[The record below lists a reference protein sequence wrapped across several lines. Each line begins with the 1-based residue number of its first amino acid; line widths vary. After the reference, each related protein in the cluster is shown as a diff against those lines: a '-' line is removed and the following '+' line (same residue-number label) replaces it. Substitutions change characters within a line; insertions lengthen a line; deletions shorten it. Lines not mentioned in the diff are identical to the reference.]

1 MELVR
6 KIVLWGSLA
15 AVLYMLLGF
24 HYIYFGGMRVK
35 MLKKT
40 KFTLMETF
48 TDLSSKAIT
57 NKRILQNDAL
67 RDAGL
72 ADLLVDMDR
81 MSEKER
87 ARIMAKY
94 EEDEY
99 E

>member
-6 KIVLWGSLA
+6 KIILWGSLA
-15 AVLYMLLGF
+15 AALYMLLAF

-40 KFTLMETF
+40 KLTLMETF

-57 NKRILQNDAL
+57 NKKILQNDAL

-72 ADLLVDMDR
+72 ADILVDMGR

-87 ARIMAKY
+87 NRIMAKY
-94 EEDEY
+94 EEEY

>member
-1 MELVR
+1 MELVK

-15 AVLYMLLGF
+15 AAFYMLLAF
-24 HYIYFGGMRVK
+24 HYIYFGGLKIK

-40 KFTLMETF
+40 NFTLMETF
-48 TDLSSKAIT
+48 NDLSSEAIT
-57 NKRILQNDAL
+57 NKKILQNDAL

-72 ADLLVDMDR
+72 ADLLVEMGR

-87 ARIMAKY
+87 NKIMAQY
-94 EEDEY
+94 EDEY

>member
-15 AVLYMLLGF
+15 AVFYMLLGF
-24 HYIYFGGMRVK
+24 HYVYFGGMKVR

-40 KFTLMETF
+40 NLTLMETF
-48 TDLSSKAIT
+48 TDLSTEAIT
-57 NKRILQNDAL
+57 NKKILQNDAL

-72 ADLLVDMDR
+72 ADLLVDMGR

-87 ARIMAKY
+87 DKIMAKY
-94 EEDEY
+94 EDEY

>member
-15 AVLYMLLGF
+15 AAFYMLLAF
-24 HYIYFGGMRVK
+24 HYIYFGGVKVK

-40 KFTLMETF
+40 NYTLMETF

-57 NKRILQNDAL
+57 NKKILQNDAL
-67 RDAGL
+67 REAGL
-72 ADLLVDMDR
+72 ADLLVDMGR

-87 ARIMAKY
+87 DRIMAKY
-94 EEDEY
+94 EEEY

>member
-6 KIVLWGSLA
+6 KIILWGSLA
-15 AVLYMLLGF
+15 AALYMLLAF

-40 KFTLMETF
+40 NLTMMETF
-48 TDLSSKAIT
+48 TDLSSGAIT
-57 NKRILQNDAL
+57 NKKILQNDAL

-72 ADLLVDMDR
+72 ADLLVDMGR

-87 ARIMAKY
+87 ESIMAKY
-94 EEDEY
+94 EDEH

>member
-1 MELVR
+1 MELVK

-15 AVLYMLLGF
+15 AALYMLLAF
-24 HYIYFGGMRVK
+24 HYIYFGGTKIK

-57 NKRILQNDAL
+57 NKKILQNDAL

-72 ADLLVDMDR
+72 AELLVDMGR
-81 MSEKER
+81 MSEKEMEK
-87 ARIMAKY
+87 IMATY
-94 EEDEY
+94 GDEY

>member
-24 HYIYFGGMRVK
+24 HYVYFGGTRVK

-40 KFTLMETF
+40 NLTMMETF
-48 TDLSSKAIT
+48 TDLSSEAIT
-57 NKRILQNDAL
+57 NKKILQNDAL

-72 ADLLVDMDR
+72 ADLLVDMGR

-87 ARIMAKY
+87 DKIMAKY
-94 EEDEY
+94 EDEY

>member
-1 MELVR
+1 MELVK
-6 KIVLWGSLA
+6 KIILWGSLA

-24 HYIYFGGMRVK
+24 HYIYFGGVRIK
-35 MLKKT
+35 LLKKT
-40 KFTLMETF
+40 KFTLVETF

-57 NKRILQNDAL
+57 NKKILQNDAL

-72 ADLLVDMDR
+72 ADLLVDMGR

-87 ARIMAKY
+87 EKIMAKY
-94 EEDEY
+94 EDEY

>member
-15 AVLYMLLGF
+15 AALYVLLAF
-24 HYIYFGGMRVK
+24 HYIYFGGMKVK
-35 MLKKT
+35 MLKKS
-40 KFTLMETF
+40 KLTLIETF
-48 TDLSSKAIT
+48 TDLSSKAIS
-57 NKRILQNDAL
+57 NKKILQNEAL

-72 ADLLVDMDR
+72 ADLLVDMGR

-87 ARIMAKY
+87 EKIMAKY
-94 EEDEY
+94 EDEY